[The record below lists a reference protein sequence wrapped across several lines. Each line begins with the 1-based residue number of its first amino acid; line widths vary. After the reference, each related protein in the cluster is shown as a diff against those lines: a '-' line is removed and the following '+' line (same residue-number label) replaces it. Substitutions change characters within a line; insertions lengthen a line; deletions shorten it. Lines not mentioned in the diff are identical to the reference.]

1 MKKVTLFILTIGLSL
16 GMFAQQA
23 LQFGASDNLKFK
35 TAKLHSSVSVKGATA
50 TKALGATISDI
61 ATNDT
66 DTGFVATFTVTPSAD
81 CEKYGVVVMAAG
93 AMDYYAQAGVPNYVF
108 TYYEQYY
115 AQYGYEFYQAPNGA
129 QELSYIRLDG
139 KTDYEVAVLEIKGD
153 DSVSTVKQFTTPSSA
168 KSGVASADLEL
179 VSFTDNSAVIGVTMN
194 DQTMSFHLLFG
205 EYDSLKA
212 NGLADEAGILAYME
226 NYGNQY
232 QTYNGG
238 GNLQIGG
245 DDAEQPL
252 EEDVDYMVF
261 SLAYN
266 GNGETGKCNILVFNT
281 TKGVGLDEL
290 INNAQ
295 VSVYPNPA
303 SERVVVASLAP
314 ISNVELIN
322 TLGQVV
328 YSNNNMAN
336 GYNIPVSSLEK
347 GTYFV
352 KVRTADKVST
362 QKVVI
367 K

>member
-1 MKKVTLFILTIGLSL
+1 
-16 GMFAQQA
+16 
-23 LQFGASDNLKFK
+23 
-35 TAKLHSSVSVKGATA
+35 
-50 TKALGATISDI
+50 
-61 ATNDT
+61 
-66 DTGFVATFTVTPSAD
+66 
-81 CEKYGVVVMAAG
+81 
-93 AMDYYAQAGVPNYVF
+93 
-108 TYYEQYY
+108 
-115 AQYGYEFYQAPNGA
+115 
-129 QELSYIRLDG
+129 
-139 KTDYEVAVLEIKGD
+139 
-153 DSVSTVKQFTTPSSA
+153 
-168 KSGVASADLEL
+168 
-179 VSFTDNSAVIGVTMN
+179 
-194 DQTMSFHLLFG
+194 
-205 EYDSLKA
+205 
-212 NGLADEAGILAYME
+212 ME

-238 GNLQIGG
+238 GNLTIGG

-252 EEDVDYMVF
+252 EEDVDYMAF

-314 ISNVELIN
+314 INNVELIN